1 MVWFLFSLSMGT
13 VSRNRKVERT
23 EDGKL
28 TILCGLR
35 PMTTR
40 GRKMTYKID
49 PSIEKIKS
57 PVVLVIGE
65 DRREFEDGAAA
76 CRSVFDRKWKV
87 AEIAAIESKIE
98 ISLEESDEPDQSF
111 F

>member
-1 MVWFLFSLSMGT
+1 
-13 VSRNRKVERT
+13 
-23 EDGKL
+23 
-28 TILCGLR
+28 
-35 PMTTR
+35 
-40 GRKMTYKID
+40 MTYKID

-57 PVVLVIGE
+57 SVVLVMGE

-76 CRSVFDRKWKV
+76 CAAVFDRKWK
-87 AEIAAIESKIE
+87 AAKIAAIENKIE